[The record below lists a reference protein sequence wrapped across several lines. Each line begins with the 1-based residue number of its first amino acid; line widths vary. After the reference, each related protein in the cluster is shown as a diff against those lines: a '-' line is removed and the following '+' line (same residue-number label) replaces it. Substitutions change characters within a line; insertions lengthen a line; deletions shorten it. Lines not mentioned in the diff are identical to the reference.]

1 MASREYGL
9 FTYALDQQYGLAKHK
24 APVQELAVNVASRQ
38 LPEHLRE
45 RQFDLGDLNK
55 IFASAWLN
63 SRQVAVGTKCNKVS
77 KILVFLIY

>member
-1 MASREYGL
+1 MAGREYGL
-9 FTYALDQQYGLAKHK
+9 FTYSLDQQYGLAKHK

-45 RQFDLGDLNK
+45 RQFELGQINK

-63 SRQVAVGTKCNKVS
+63 ARQVALGTKCNKEG